1 MLKKYI
7 FLACTWQPIRF
18 YLAPVSYLINQIWL
32 LHFINNFQNKR
43 GMEQVKNMFSME
55 VAKTLVKT
63 ENSNRKMMILIVG
76 IVFGLFAFIMEGL
89 WFARL
94 QSAMIW

>member
-1 MLKKYI
+1 
-7 FLACTWQPIRF
+7 
-18 YLAPVSYLINQIWL
+18 
-32 LHFINNFQNKR
+32 
-43 GMEQVKNMFSME
+43 MEQVKNMFSME

-94 QSAMIW
+94 QSVLIW

>member
-1 MLKKYI
+1 
-7 FLACTWQPIRF
+7 
-18 YLAPVSYLINQIWL
+18 
-32 LHFINNFQNKR
+32 
-43 GMEQVKNMFSME
+43 MEQVKNMFSME
-55 VAKTLVKT
+55 VAKTMVKT
-63 ENSNRKMMILIVG
+63 ENSNRKMLIIIGG

>member
-1 MLKKYI
+1 MDK
-7 FLACTWQPIRF
+7 
-18 YLAPVSYLINQIWL
+18 V
-32 LHFINNFQNKR
+32 
-43 GMEQVKNMFSME
+43 GNMFSME
-55 VAKTLVKT
+55 VAKTMIKT
-63 ENSNRKMMILIVG
+63 ENSSRKTMMIVGG

>member
-1 MLKKYI
+1 
-7 FLACTWQPIRF
+7 
-18 YLAPVSYLINQIWL
+18 
-32 LHFINNFQNKR
+32 
-43 GMEQVKNMFSME
+43 MFSME

-76 IVFGLFAFIMEGL
+76 IVFGLFAFIFEGL

-94 QSAMIW
+94 MSVGIW